1 MASEWFQFLST
12 GHQRDMSGGVRLL
25 PAIPPRSQRRA
36 GEAFTLIELLVVIAI
51 IAILAALL
59 LPSLSKAKAKAYR
72 IQCTSNIRQLALTWE
87 LYSSDY
93 NGKLVPNGYGTPA
106 SLGDTRLWVQ
116 GATHKFLG
124 DEMLAFT
131 DPKYLIDPRYAA
143 FADYLKTA
151 AIYKCPADRSEY
163 GGKPK
168 VRSYALNGYLNWEKP
183 AGGEDFSLSPAH
195 VNFRKSADLSQAH
208 PAELLSFVDT
218 APDSLCHSAFGV
230 AMSSLYYHFP
240 SIEHDHGGVVGFADG
255 HVEYKRWR
263 DAYTLQ
269 MARAPFVT
277 HLNFAAEPYQDLKWL
292 REHATV
298 PK

>member
-1 MASEWFQFLST
+1 MT
-12 GHQRDMSGGVRLL
+12 GGVKLL
-25 PAIPPRSQRRA
+25 PALFPRLRMR
-36 GEAFTLIELLVVIAI
+36 GGRAFTLIELLVVIAI

-59 LPSLSKAKAKAYR
+59 LPSLSKAKAKAQR
-72 IQCTSNIRQLALTWE
+72 IQCTSNLRQLGLTWE
-87 LYSSDY
+87 LYAGDY
-93 NGKLVPNGYGTPA
+93 NGALVPNGYGTPA

-116 GATHKFLG
+116 GATHKFMG

-131 DPKYLIDPRYAA
+131 DPKYLIDPQYAA

-168 VRSYALNGYLNWEKP
+168 VRTYALNAYLNWEKP
-183 AGGEDFSLSPAH
+183 AGGEDFLLSPAH
-195 VNFRKSADLSQAH
+195 VNFRKTADVSAAQPSQ
-208 PAELLSFVDT
+208 LLSFVDT
-218 APDSLCHSAFGV
+218 APNSICHSAFGI

-240 SIEHDHGGVVGFADG
+240 SIEHDQGGVVAFADG

-263 DAYTLQ
+263 DAYTLE

-277 HLNFAAEPYQDLKWL
+277 HLNFAFQPYQDLKWL

-298 PK
+298 LK

>member
-1 MASEWFQFLST
+1 MTE
-12 GHQRDMSGGVRLL
+12 GVKRSPSIFY
-25 PAIPPRSQRRA
+25 PARMRCGR
-36 GEAFTLIELLVVIAI
+36 AFTLIELLVVIAI

-72 IQCTSNIRQLALTWE
+72 IQCTSNVRQLALTWE
-87 LYSSDY
+87 LYSGDY

-131 DPKYLIDPRYAA
+131 DPKYLIDPQYAA

-168 VRSYALNGYLNWEKP
+168 IRTYALNTYMNWEQP
-183 AGGEDFSLSPAH
+183 TGGGDVSLSPAH
-195 VNFRKSADLSQAH
+195 LNFRKTADVSGARPSQ
-208 PAELLSFVDT
+208 LLLFVDT
-218 APDSLCHSAFGV
+218 APNSLCHSGFGI
-230 AMSSLYYHFP
+230 AMSFQYYHFP
-240 SIEHDHGGVVGFADG
+240 SIEHDQGGVVSFADG

-269 MARAPFVT
+269 MARALFVT
-277 HLNFAAEPYQDLKWL
+277 HLNIGFGSSADLNWL

-298 PK
+298 RK

>member
-1 MASEWFQFLST
+1 MSE
-12 GHQRDMSGGVRLL
+12 GVK
-25 PAIPPRSQRRA
+25 PPRALYFRSRIRSA
-36 GEAFTLIELLVVIAI
+36 GAFTLIELLVVIAI

-59 LPSLSKAKAKAYR
+59 LPSLSKAKAKAQR
-72 IQCTSNIRQLALTWE
+72 IQCTSNLRQLALTWE
-87 LYSSDY
+87 LYAGDY
-93 NGKLVPNGYGTPA
+93 NGALVPNGYGTPA

-116 GATHKFLG
+116 GATHKFIG

-131 DPKYLIDPRYAA
+131 DPKYLIDPGYAA
-143 FADYLKTA
+143 FANYLKTA

-163 GGKPK
+163 SGKPK
-168 VRSYALNGYLNWEKP
+168 VRTYALNGYLNWEKP
-183 AGGEDFSLSPAH
+183 AGGADFSLSSAH
-195 VNFRKSADLSQAH
+195 VNFRKTADVSAAH

-218 APDSLCHSAFGV
+218 APVSLCHSGFGI
-230 AMSSLYYHFP
+230 AMSFQYYHFP
-240 SIEHDHGGVVGFADG
+240 SIEHDQGGVVSFADG

-277 HLNFAAEPYQDLKWL
+277 HLNMGFGSSADLNWL